1 MIFLT
6 YIINFEYVKGNL
18 RIFYKIKAIYILIN
32 LLEISQGGNLM
43 GLQKILLRQHVGAP
57 TEPVVKI
64 GDKVKRGT
72 LISKPTG
79 LGANIF
85 SSVYGKVVEITDDAI
100 IIEKDEN
107 QPEEFVKLEGDDK
120 LQLIKDAGVVG
131 MGGAGFPTAVKL
143 GTKVKY
149 ILVNAA
155 ECEPLLHHNIDQIVD
170 NTDMTIRGLK
180 YVMEICGAEK
190 GIFAIKAK
198 NEKAVDALVEGCK
211 NDNSLDIHLL
221 PDIYPMGEERAVVR
235 EVLGILLQPTDLPS
249 KADAV
254 VINVETLLRVAEA
267 IELKKPCFSKN
278 VTVVGKLNGGTDP
291 HVFMDVP
298 VGTSV
303 KELIEMSGGI
313 DGEYGEIIMGGP
325 FTGKAC
331 DIDSPITKTTGGI
344 IVTKPFE
351 DLKGEKMGLLVC
363 ACGGNEERMQ
373 DIAKKMNAEVV
384 CVQKCKQAADVK
396 GNLKCENPGN
406 CPGQA
411 LKVMNIKKAGAKHI
425 LIGNCTDCSNT
436 VMGSAPKMNLEVHHQ
451 TDHVLQTVGKDVIRY
466 MTTSKHVPQLG
477 EVEEILAKAQSVEET
492 KEVEVPKVEK
502 HNTVSFTDEGGL
514 VISLKE
520 GKDINIEFVI
530 D

>member
-211 NDNSLDIHLL
+211 NDNSLDIH
-221 PDIYPMGEERAVVR
+221 
-235 EVLGILLQPTDLPS
+235 
-249 KADAV
+249 
-254 VINVETLLRVAEA
+254 
-267 IELKKPCFSKN
+267 
-278 VTVVGKLNGGTDP
+278 
-291 HVFMDVP
+291 
-298 VGTSV
+298 
-303 KELIEMSGGI
+303 
-313 DGEYGEIIMGGP
+313 
-325 FTGKAC
+325 
-331 DIDSPITKTTGGI
+331 
-344 IVTKPFE
+344 
-351 DLKGEKMGLLVC
+351 
-363 ACGGNEERMQ
+363 
-373 DIAKKMNAEVV
+373 
-384 CVQKCKQAADVK
+384 
-396 GNLKCENPGN
+396 
-406 CPGQA
+406 
-411 LKVMNIKKAGAKHI
+411 
-425 LIGNCTDCSNT
+425 
-436 VMGSAPKMNLEVHHQ
+436 
-451 TDHVLQTVGKDVIRY
+451 
-466 MTTSKHVPQLG
+466 
-477 EVEEILAKAQSVEET
+477 
-492 KEVEVPKVEK
+492 
-502 HNTVSFTDEGGL
+502 
-514 VISLKE
+514 
-520 GKDINIEFVI
+520 
-530 D
+530 

>member
-1 MIFLT
+1 
-6 YIINFEYVKGNL
+6 
-18 RIFYKIKAIYILIN
+18 
-32 LLEISQGGNLM
+32 M

-57 TEPVVKI
+57 CEAVVKV
-64 GDKVKRGT
+64 GDKVKKGT
-72 LISKPTG
+72 LIAKPTG

-85 SSVYGKVVEITDDAI
+85 SSVYGNISEITEDAI
-100 IIEKDEN
+100 IIEKDEE
-107 QPEEFVKLEGDDK
+107 QPEEFIKLEGDDK

-131 MGGAGFPTAVKL
+131 MGGAGFPTAIKL

-155 ECEPLLHHNIDQIVD
+155 ECEPLLHHNVDQMVD
-170 NTDMTIRGLK
+170 NTDMTVRGLK
-180 YVMEICGAEK
+180 YVMEICQAEK
-190 GIFAIKAK
+190 GIFALKAK
-198 NEKAVDALVEGCK
+198 NQKAVDALVEGTK
-211 NDNSLDIHLL
+211 GDDSLDIHLL

-249 KADAV
+249 VADAV
-254 VINVETLLRVAEA
+254 VINVETLQRVAEA

-278 VTVVGKLNGGTDP
+278 VTVVGKLKGGTEP

-303 KELIEMSGGI
+303 KELIEKAGGI
-313 DGEYGEIIMGGP
+313 DGEYGEVIMGGP

-331 DIDSPITKTTGGI
+331 ELEAPITKTTGGI
-344 IVTKPFE
+344 IVTQPFE

-373 DIAKKMNAEVV
+373 DLAKKMNAEVV

-436 VMGSAPKMNLEVHHQ
+436 VMGSAPKMNIEVHHQ
-451 TDHVLQTVGKDVIRY
+451 TDTVLKTVGKDVIRY
-466 MTTSKHVPQLG
+466 MTASKTVPQLG
-477 EVEEILAKAQSVEET
+477 EEVVEEVKTQSVEQPKAET
-492 KEVEVPKVEK
+492 VETVET
-502 HNTVSFTDEGGL
+502 NFASFTDEGGL
-514 VISLKE
+514 VINLKE
-520 GKDINIEFVI
+520 GKDIRVEFVI

>member
-1 MIFLT
+1 
-6 YIINFEYVKGNL
+6 
-18 RIFYKIKAIYILIN
+18 
-32 LLEISQGGNLM
+32 M

-57 TEPVVKI
+57 CEAVVKV
-64 GDKVKRGT
+64 GDSVKKGS
-72 LISKPTG
+72 LIAKPTG

-85 SSVYGKVVEITDDAI
+85 SSVYGVVKEITENAI
-100 IIEKDEN
+100 IIEKDED
-107 QPEEFVKLEGDDK
+107 QPEEFIKLEGEDK

-131 MGGAGFPTAVKL
+131 MGGAGFPTAIKL

-155 ECEPLLHHNIDQIVD
+155 ECEPLLHHNVDQMVD
-170 NTDMTIRGLK
+170 NTEMTIRGLK
-180 YVMEICGAEK
+180 YVMEICEAEK
-190 GIFAIKAK
+190 GIFALKAK

-211 NDNSLDIHLL
+211 GDDSLDIHLL

-249 KADAV
+249 VADAV

-278 VTVVGKLNGGTDP
+278 VTVVGKLNEGVEP

-303 KELIEMSGGI
+303 KELIERAGGI

-331 DIDSPITKTTGGI
+331 EEDAPITKTTGGI
-344 IVTKPFE
+344 IVTEPFE

-384 CVQKCKQAADVK
+384 CVQKCKQAVDVK

-411 LKVMNIKKAGAKHI
+411 LKVMNIKKADAKHI

-466 MTTSKHVPQLG
+466 MTTSKTVPQLG
-477 EVEEILAKAQSVEET
+477 EEVEVKAQSVEE
-492 KEVEVPKVEK
+492 PKVETAEA
-502 HNTVSFTDEGGL
+502 NFTSFTDEGGL
-514 VISLKE
+514 VINLKE
-520 GKDINIEFVI
+520 GKDINVEFVI

>member
-1 MIFLT
+1 
-6 YIINFEYVKGNL
+6 
-18 RIFYKIKAIYILIN
+18 
-32 LLEISQGGNLM
+32 M

-57 TEPVVKI
+57 CEAIVKV
-64 GDKVKRGT
+64 GDRVKKGS
-72 LISKPTG
+72 LIAKPTG

-85 SSVYGKVVEITDDAI
+85 SSVYGEVKEITEDAI
-100 IIEKDEN
+100 IIEKDED
-107 QPEEFVKLEGDDK
+107 QPEEFVELEGEDK

-131 MGGAGFPTAVKL
+131 MGGAGFPTAIKL

-155 ECEPLLHHNIDQIVD
+155 ECEPLLHHNVDQMVD
-170 NTDMTIRGLK
+170 NTELTIRGLK
-180 YVMEICGAEK
+180 YVMEICQAEK

-198 NEKAVDALVEGCK
+198 NQKAVDALVEGTK
-211 NDNSLDIHLL
+211 GDNSLDIHLL

-249 KADAV
+249 VADAV
-254 VINVETLLRVAEA
+254 VINVETLQRVAEA

-303 KELIEMSGGI
+303 KELIERAGGI
-313 DGEYGEIIMGGP
+313 DGEYGEVIMGGP

-331 DIDSPITKTTGGI
+331 ELDDPITKTTGGI
-344 IVTKPFE
+344 IVTQPFE

-373 DIAKKMNAEVV
+373 DLAKKMNAEVV

-436 VMGSAPKMNLEVHHQ
+436 VMGSAPKMNVEVHHQ

-466 MTTSKHVPQLG
+466 MTASKTVPQLG
-477 EVEEILAKAQSVEET
+477 EEVEEVLVRAQSVEE
-492 KEVEVPKVEK
+492 PKVE
-502 HNTVSFTDEGGL
+502 TVETSFTSFTDEGGL
-514 VISLKE
+514 VINLKE
-520 GKDINIEFVI
+520 GKDIYVEFVI

>member
-1 MIFLT
+1 
-6 YIINFEYVKGNL
+6 
-18 RIFYKIKAIYILIN
+18 
-32 LLEISQGGNLM
+32 M

-57 TEPVVKI
+57 CEAVVKV
-64 GDKVKRGT
+64 GDSVKKGS
-72 LISKPTG
+72 LIAKPTG

-85 SSVYGKVVEITDDAI
+85 SSVYGVVKEITENAI
-100 IIEKDEN
+100 IIEKDED
-107 QPEEFVKLEGDDK
+107 QPEEFIKLEGEDK

-131 MGGAGFPTAVKL
+131 MGGAGFPTAIKL

-155 ECEPLLHHNIDQIVD
+155 ECEPLLHHNVDQMVD
-170 NTDMTIRGLK
+170 NTEMTIRGLK
-180 YVMEICGAEK
+180 YVMEICEAEK
-190 GIFAIKAK
+190 GIFALKAK

-211 NDNSLDIHLL
+211 GDDSLDIHLL

-249 KADAV
+249 VADAV

-278 VTVVGKLNGGTDP
+278 VTVVGKLNEGVEP

-303 KELIEMSGGI
+303 KELIERAGGI

-331 DIDSPITKTTGGI
+331 EEDAPITKTTGGI
-344 IVTKPFE
+344 IVTEPFE

-384 CVQKCKQAADVK
+384 CVQKCKQAVDVK

-411 LKVMNIKKAGAKHI
+411 LKVMNIKKADAKHI

-466 MTTSKHVPQLG
+466 MTTSKIVPQLG
-477 EVEEILAKAQSVEET
+477 EEVEVKAQSVEE
-492 KEVEVPKVEK
+492 PKVETAEA
-502 HNTVSFTDEGGL
+502 NFTSFTDEGGL
-514 VISLKE
+514 VINLKE
-520 GKDINIEFVI
+520 GKDINVEFVI

>member
-1 MIFLT
+1 
-6 YIINFEYVKGNL
+6 
-18 RIFYKIKAIYILIN
+18 
-32 LLEISQGGNLM
+32 M

-57 TEPVVKI
+57 CEAVVKV
-64 GDKVKRGT
+64 GDSVKKGS
-72 LISKPTG
+72 LIAKPTG

-85 SSVYGKVVEITDDAI
+85 SSVYGVVKEITENAI
-100 IIEKDEN
+100 IIEKDED
-107 QPEEFVKLEGDDK
+107 QPEEFIKLEGEDK

-131 MGGAGFPTAVKL
+131 MGGAGFPTAIKL

-155 ECEPLLHHNIDQIVD
+155 ECEPLLHHNVDQMVD
-170 NTDMTIRGLK
+170 NTEMTIRGLK
-180 YVMEICGAEK
+180 YVMEICEAEK
-190 GIFAIKAK
+190 GIFALKAK

-211 NDNSLDIHLL
+211 GDDSLDIHLL

-249 KADAV
+249 VADAV

-278 VTVVGKLNGGTDP
+278 VTVVGKLNEGVEP

-303 KELIEMSGGI
+303 KELIERAGGI

-331 DIDSPITKTTGGI
+331 EEDAPITKTTGGI
-344 IVTKPFE
+344 IVTEPFE
-351 DLKGEKMGLLVC
+351 DLKGEKMGILVC

-384 CVQKCKQAADVK
+384 CVQKCKQAVDVK

-411 LKVMNIKKAGAKHI
+411 LKVMNIKKADAKHI

-466 MTTSKHVPQLG
+466 MTTSKIVPQLG
-477 EVEEILAKAQSVEET
+477 EEVEVKAQSVEE
-492 KEVEVPKVEK
+492 PKVETAEA
-502 HNTVSFTDEGGL
+502 NFTSFTDEGGL
-514 VISLKE
+514 VINLKE
-520 GKDINIEFVI
+520 GKDIYVEFVI

>member
-198 NEKAVDALVEGCK
+198 NEK
-211 NDNSLDIHLL
+211 
-221 PDIYPMGEERAVVR
+221 
-235 EVLGILLQPTDLPS
+235 
-249 KADAV
+249 
-254 VINVETLLRVAEA
+254 
-267 IELKKPCFSKN
+267 
-278 VTVVGKLNGGTDP
+278 
-291 HVFMDVP
+291 
-298 VGTSV
+298 
-303 KELIEMSGGI
+303 
-313 DGEYGEIIMGGP
+313 
-325 FTGKAC
+325 
-331 DIDSPITKTTGGI
+331 
-344 IVTKPFE
+344 
-351 DLKGEKMGLLVC
+351 
-363 ACGGNEERMQ
+363 
-373 DIAKKMNAEVV
+373 
-384 CVQKCKQAADVK
+384 
-396 GNLKCENPGN
+396 
-406 CPGQA
+406 
-411 LKVMNIKKAGAKHI
+411 
-425 LIGNCTDCSNT
+425 
-436 VMGSAPKMNLEVHHQ
+436 
-451 TDHVLQTVGKDVIRY
+451 IR
-466 MTTSKHVPQLG
+466 
-477 EVEEILAKAQSVEET
+477 VEE
-492 KEVEVPKVEK
+492 
-502 HNTVSFTDEGGL
+502 L
-514 VISLKE
+514 VTY
-520 GKDINIEFVI
+520 
-530 D
+530 

>member
-1 MIFLT
+1 M
-6 YIINFEYVKGNL
+6 V
-18 RIFYKIKAIYILIN
+18 
-32 LLEISQGGNLM
+32 
-43 GLQKILLRQHVGAP
+43 LQKILLRQHVGAP
-57 TEPVVKI
+57 CEAVVKV
-64 GDKVKRGT
+64 GDKVKKGS
-72 LISKPTG
+72 LIAKPTG

-85 SSVYGKVVEITDDAI
+85 SSVYGNVSEITEDAI
-100 IIEKDEN
+100 IIEKDEE
-107 QPEEFVKLEGDDK
+107 QPEEFIKLEGDDK

-131 MGGAGFPTAVKL
+131 MGGAGFPTAIKL

-155 ECEPLLHHNIDQIVD
+155 ECEPLLHHNVDQMVD
-170 NTDMTIRGLK
+170 NTDMTVRGLK
-180 YVMEICGAEK
+180 YVMEICQAEK
-190 GIFAIKAK
+190 GIFALKAK
-198 NEKAVDALVEGCK
+198 NQKAVDALVEGTK
-211 NDNSLDIHLL
+211 GDDSLDIHLL

-249 KADAV
+249 VADAV
-254 VINVETLLRVAEA
+254 VINVETLQRVAEA

-278 VTVVGKLNGGTDP
+278 VTVVGKLNDGTEP

-303 KELIEMSGGI
+303 KELIERAGGI
-313 DGEYGEIIMGGP
+313 DGEYGEVIMGGP

-331 DIDSPITKTTGGI
+331 ELDAPITKTTGGI
-344 IVTKPFE
+344 IVTQPFA

-373 DIAKKMNAEVV
+373 DLAKKMNAEVV
-384 CVQKCKQAADVK
+384 CVQKCKQAVDVK

-411 LKVMNIKKAGAKHI
+411 LKVMNIKKADAKHI

-436 VMGSAPKMNLEVHHQ
+436 VMGSAPKMNIEVHHQ
-451 TDHVLQTVGKDVIRY
+451 TDNVLQTVGKDVIRY
-466 MTTSKHVPQLG
+466 MTASKTVPQLG
-477 EVEEILAKAQSVEET
+477 EEAKVQSVEE
-492 KEVEVPKVEK
+492 PKVETIE
-502 HNTVSFTDEGGL
+502 TVETNFASFTDDGGL
-514 VISLKE
+514 VINLKE
-520 GKDINIEFVI
+520 GKDIRVEFII

>member
-1 MIFLT
+1 
-6 YIINFEYVKGNL
+6 
-18 RIFYKIKAIYILIN
+18 
-32 LLEISQGGNLM
+32 M
-43 GLQKILLRQHVGAP
+43 GFQKILLRQHVGAP
-57 TEPVVKI
+57 TEPVVKV
-64 GDKVKRGT
+64 GDKVEKGT

-85 SSVYGKVVEITDDAI
+85 SSVYGIVNQITNDAI
-100 IIEKDEN
+100 IIEKDDN
-107 QPEEFVKLEGDDK
+107 QPEEFVKLEGEDK
-120 LQLIKDAGVVG
+120 LQLIKDAGIVG
-131 MGGAGFPTAVKL
+131 MGGAGFPTAIKL

-155 ECEPLLHHNIDQIVD
+155 ECEPLLHHNVDQMVD

-198 NEKAVDALVEGCK
+198 NEKAVDALVKGTK
-211 NDNSLDIHLL
+211 DDNSLDIHLL

-235 EVLGILLQPTDLPS
+235 EVLGVLLQPTDLPS
-249 KADAV
+249 VADAV

-278 VTVVGKLNGGTDP
+278 VTVVGKLNGGVDP

-303 KELIEMSGGI
+303 RELIEMSGGI

-331 DIDSPITKTTGGI
+331 DLDDPITKTTGGI

-384 CVQKCKQAADVK
+384 CVQKCKQAVDVK

-436 VMGSAPKMNLEVHHQ
+436 VMGSAPKMQLEVHHQ

-466 MTTSKHVPQLG
+466 MTVSKTVPQLG
-477 EVEEILAKAQSVEET
+477 EVAEEATEIVKVPVVEET
-492 KEVEVPKVEK
+492 KVMETQEDLQ
-502 HNTVSFTDEGGL
+502 SFMNENGI

-520 GKDINIEFVI
+520 GKNIDIEFVI

>member
-1 MIFLT
+1 
-6 YIINFEYVKGNL
+6 
-18 RIFYKIKAIYILIN
+18 
-32 LLEISQGGNLM
+32 M

-57 TEPVVKI
+57 CEAVVKV
-64 GDKVKRGT
+64 GDKVKKGT
-72 LISKPTG
+72 LIAKPTG

-85 SSVYGKVVEITDDAI
+85 SSVYGNISEITEDAI
-100 IIEKDEN
+100 IIEKDEE
-107 QPEEFVKLEGDDK
+107 QPEEFIKLEGDDK

-131 MGGAGFPTAVKL
+131 MGGAGFPTAIKL

-155 ECEPLLHHNIDQIVD
+155 ECEPLLHHNVDQMVD
-170 NTDMTIRGLK
+170 NTDMTVRGLK
-180 YVMEICGAEK
+180 YVMEICQAEK
-190 GIFAIKAK
+190 GIFALKAK
-198 NEKAVDALVEGCK
+198 NQKAVDALVEGTK
-211 NDNSLDIHLL
+211 GDDSLDIHLL

-249 KADAV
+249 VADAV
-254 VINVETLLRVAEA
+254 VINVETLQRVAEA

-278 VTVVGKLNGGTDP
+278 VTVVGKLKGGIEP

-303 KELIEMSGGI
+303 KELIERAGGI
-313 DGEYGEIIMGGP
+313 DGEYGEVIMGGP

-331 DIDSPITKTTGGI
+331 ELEAPITKTTGGI
-344 IVTKPFE
+344 IVTQPFE

-373 DIAKKMNAEVV
+373 DLAKKMNAEVV

-436 VMGSAPKMNLEVHHQ
+436 VMGSAPKMNIEVHHQ
-451 TDHVLQTVGKDVIRY
+451 TDTVLKTVGKDVIRY
-466 MTTSKHVPQLG
+466 MTASKTVPQLG
-477 EVEEILAKAQSVEET
+477 EEVVEEVKAQSVEQ
-492 KEVEVPKVEK
+492 PKVE
-502 HNTVSFTDEGGL
+502 TVETVETNFASFTDDGGL
-514 VISLKE
+514 VINLKE
-520 GKDINIEFVI
+520 GKDIRVEFIV

>member
-1 MIFLT
+1 
-6 YIINFEYVKGNL
+6 
-18 RIFYKIKAIYILIN
+18 
-32 LLEISQGGNLM
+32 M

-57 TEPVVKI
+57 CEAVVKV
-64 GDKVKRGT
+64 GDKVKKGT
-72 LISKPTG
+72 LIAKPTG

-85 SSVYGKVVEITDDAI
+85 SSVYGNISEITEDAI
-100 IIEKDEN
+100 IIEKDEE
-107 QPEEFVKLEGDDK
+107 QPEEFIKLEGDDK

-131 MGGAGFPTAVKL
+131 MGGAGFPTAIKL

-155 ECEPLLHHNIDQIVD
+155 ECEPLLHHNVDQMVD
-170 NTDMTIRGLK
+170 NTDMTVRGLK
-180 YVMEICGAEK
+180 YVMEICQAEK
-190 GIFAIKAK
+190 GIFALKAK
-198 NEKAVDALVEGCK
+198 NQKAVDALVEGTK
-211 NDNSLDIHLL
+211 GDDSLDIHLL

-249 KADAV
+249 VADAV
-254 VINVETLLRVAEA
+254 VINVETLQRVAEA

-278 VTVVGKLNGGTDP
+278 VTVVGKLKGGTEP

-303 KELIEMSGGI
+303 KELIERAGGI
-313 DGEYGEIIMGGP
+313 DGEYGEVIMGGP

-331 DIDSPITKTTGGI
+331 ELEAPITKTTGGI
-344 IVTKPFE
+344 IVTQPFE

-373 DIAKKMNAEVV
+373 DLAKKMNAEVV

-436 VMGSAPKMNLEVHHQ
+436 VMGSAPKMNIEVHHQ
-451 TDHVLQTVGKDVIRY
+451 TDTVLKTVGKDVIRY
-466 MTTSKHVPQLG
+466 MTASKTVPQLG
-477 EVEEILAKAQSVEET
+477 EEVVEEVKTQSVEQPKAET
-492 KEVEVPKVEK
+492 VETVET
-502 HNTVSFTDEGGL
+502 NFASFTDEGGL
-514 VISLKE
+514 VINLKE
-520 GKDINIEFVI
+520 GKDIRVEFVI

>member
-1 MIFLT
+1 
-6 YIINFEYVKGNL
+6 
-18 RIFYKIKAIYILIN
+18 
-32 LLEISQGGNLM
+32 M

-57 TEPVVKI
+57 CEAIVKV
-64 GDKVKRGT
+64 GDRVKKGS
-72 LISKPTG
+72 LIAKPTG

-85 SSVYGKVVEITDDAI
+85 SSVYGEVKEITEDAI
-100 IIEKDEN
+100 IIEKDED
-107 QPEEFVKLEGDDK
+107 QPEEFVELEGEDK

-131 MGGAGFPTAVKL
+131 MGGAGFPTAIKL
-143 GTKVKY
+143 GTKVRY
-149 ILVNAA
+149 IFVNAA
-155 ECEPLLHHNIDQIVD
+155 ECEPLLHHNVDQMVD
-170 NTDMTIRGLK
+170 NTELTIRGLK
-180 YVMEICGAEK
+180 YVMEICQAEK

-198 NEKAVDALVEGCK
+198 NQKAVDALVEGTK
-211 NDNSLDIHLL
+211 GDNSLDIHLL

-249 KADAV
+249 VADAV
-254 VINVETLLRVAEA
+254 VINVETLQRVAEA

-303 KELIEMSGGI
+303 KELIERAGGI
-313 DGEYGEIIMGGP
+313 DGEYGEVIMGGP

-331 DIDSPITKTTGGI
+331 ELDDPITKTTGGI
-344 IVTKPFE
+344 IVTQPFE

-373 DIAKKMNAEVV
+373 DLAKKMNAEVV

-436 VMGSAPKMNLEVHHQ
+436 VMGSAPKMNVEVHHQ

-466 MTTSKHVPQLG
+466 MTASKTVPQLG
-477 EVEEILAKAQSVEET
+477 EEVEEVLVRAQSVEE
-492 KEVEVPKVEK
+492 PKVE
-502 HNTVSFTDEGGL
+502 TVETSFTSFTDEGGL
-514 VISLKE
+514 VINLKE
-520 GKDINIEFVI
+520 GKDIYVEFVI

>member
-1 MIFLT
+1 
-6 YIINFEYVKGNL
+6 
-18 RIFYKIKAIYILIN
+18 
-32 LLEISQGGNLM
+32 M

-57 TEPVVKI
+57 CEAIVKV
-64 GDKVKRGT
+64 GDRVKKGS
-72 LISKPTG
+72 LIAKPTG

-85 SSVYGKVVEITDDAI
+85 SSVYGEVKEITEDAI
-100 IIEKDEN
+100 IIEKDED
-107 QPEEFVKLEGDDK
+107 QPEEFVELEGEDK

-131 MGGAGFPTAVKL
+131 MGGAGFPTAIKL

-155 ECEPLLHHNIDQIVD
+155 ECEPLLHHNVDQMVD
-170 NTDMTIRGLK
+170 NTELTIRGLK
-180 YVMEICGAEK
+180 YVMEICQAEK

-198 NEKAVDALVEGCK
+198 NQKAVDALVEGTK
-211 NDNSLDIHLL
+211 GDNSLDIHLL

-249 KADAV
+249 VADAV
-254 VINVETLLRVAEA
+254 VINVETLQRVAEA

-303 KELIEMSGGI
+303 KELIERAGGI
-313 DGEYGEIIMGGP
+313 DGEYGEVIMGGP

-331 DIDSPITKTTGGI
+331 ELDAPITKTTGGI
-344 IVTKPFE
+344 IVTQPFE

-373 DIAKKMNAEVV
+373 DLAKKMNAEVV

-436 VMGSAPKMNLEVHHQ
+436 VMGSAQKMNVEVHHQ

-466 MTTSKHVPQLG
+466 MTASKTVPQLG
-477 EVEEILAKAQSVEET
+477 EEVEEVLVRAQSVEE
-492 KEVEVPKVEK
+492 PKVE
-502 HNTVSFTDEGGL
+502 TVETSFTSFTDEGGL
-514 VISLKE
+514 VINLKE
-520 GKDINIEFVI
+520 GKDIYVEFVI

>member
-1 MIFLT
+1 
-6 YIINFEYVKGNL
+6 
-18 RIFYKIKAIYILIN
+18 
-32 LLEISQGGNLM
+32 M

-57 TEPVVKI
+57 CEAVVKV
-64 GDKVKRGT
+64 GDKVKKGS
-72 LISKPTG
+72 LIAKPTG

-85 SSVYGKVVEITDDAI
+85 SSVYGNVSEITEDAI
-100 IIEKDEN
+100 IIERDEE
-107 QPEEFVKLEGDDK
+107 QPEEFIKLEGDDK
-120 LQLIKDAGVVG
+120 LQLIKEAGVVG
-131 MGGAGFPTAVKL
+131 MGGAGFPTAIKL

-155 ECEPLLHHNIDQIVD
+155 ECEPLLHHNVDQMVD
-170 NTDMTIRGLK
+170 NTDMTVRGLK
-180 YVMEICGAEK
+180 YVMEICQAEK
-190 GIFAIKAK
+190 GIFALKAK
-198 NEKAVDALVEGCK
+198 NQKAVDALVEGTK
-211 NDNSLDIHLL
+211 GDDTLDIHLL

-249 KADAV
+249 VADAV
-254 VINVETLLRVAEA
+254 VINVETLQRVAEA

-278 VTVVGKLNGGTDP
+278 VTVVGKLKGGTEP

-303 KELIEMSGGI
+303 KELIERAGGI
-313 DGEYGEIIMGGP
+313 DGEYGEVIMGGP

-331 DIDSPITKTTGGI
+331 ELDAPITKTTGGI
-344 IVTKPFE
+344 IVTQPFE

-373 DIAKKMNAEVV
+373 DLAKKMNAEVV

-436 VMGSAPKMNLEVHHQ
+436 VMGSAPKMNIEVHHQ
-451 TDHVLQTVGKDVIRY
+451 TDTVLKTVGKDVIRY
-466 MTTSKHVPQLG
+466 MTASKTVPQLG
-477 EVEEILAKAQSVEET
+477 EEVVEEVKAQSVEE
-492 KEVEVPKVEK
+492 PKVE
-502 HNTVSFTDEGGL
+502 TVENNFASFTDEGGL
-514 VISLKE
+514 VINLKE
-520 GKDINIEFVI
+520 GKDIRVEFVI

>member
-1 MIFLT
+1 
-6 YIINFEYVKGNL
+6 
-18 RIFYKIKAIYILIN
+18 
-32 LLEISQGGNLM
+32 M

-57 TEPVVKI
+57 CEAIVKV
-64 GDKVKRGT
+64 GDRVKKGS
-72 LISKPTG
+72 LIAKPTG

-85 SSVYGKVVEITDDAI
+85 SSVYGEVKEITEDAI
-100 IIEKDEN
+100 IIEKDED
-107 QPEEFVKLEGDDK
+107 QPEEFVELEGEDK

-131 MGGAGFPTAVKL
+131 MGGAGFPTAIKL

-155 ECEPLLHHNIDQIVD
+155 ECEPLLHHNVDQMVD
-170 NTDMTIRGLK
+170 NTELTIRGLK
-180 YVMEICGAEK
+180 YVMEICQAEK

-198 NEKAVDALVEGCK
+198 NQKAVDALVEGIK
-211 NDNSLDIHLL
+211 GDNSLDIHLL

-249 KADAV
+249 VADAV
-254 VINVETLLRVAEA
+254 VINVETLQRVAEA

-303 KELIEMSGGI
+303 KELIERAGGI
-313 DGEYGEIIMGGP
+313 DGEYGEVIMGGP

-331 DIDSPITKTTGGI
+331 ELDAPITKTTGGI
-344 IVTKPFE
+344 IVTQPFE

-373 DIAKKMNAEVV
+373 DLAKKMNAEVV

-436 VMGSAPKMNLEVHHQ
+436 VMGSAPKMNVEVHHQ

-466 MTTSKHVPQLG
+466 MTASKTVPQLG
-477 EVEEILAKAQSVEET
+477 EEVEEVLVRAQSVEE
-492 KEVEVPKVEK
+492 PKVE
-502 HNTVSFTDEGGL
+502 TVETSFTSFTDEGGL
-514 VISLKE
+514 VINLKE
-520 GKDINIEFVI
+520 GKDIYVEFVI

>member
-1 MIFLT
+1 
-6 YIINFEYVKGNL
+6 
-18 RIFYKIKAIYILIN
+18 
-32 LLEISQGGNLM
+32 M

-57 TEPVVKI
+57 CEAIVKV
-64 GDKVKRGT
+64 GDRVKKGS
-72 LISKPTG
+72 LIAKPTR

-85 SSVYGKVVEITDDAI
+85 SSVYGEVKEITEDAI
-100 IIEKDEN
+100 IIEKDED
-107 QPEEFVKLEGDDK
+107 QPEEFVELEGEDK

-131 MGGAGFPTAVKL
+131 MGGAGFPTAIKL

-155 ECEPLLHHNIDQIVD
+155 ECEPLLHHNVDQMVD
-170 NTDMTIRGLK
+170 NTELTIRGLK
-180 YVMEICGAEK
+180 YVMEICQAEK

-198 NEKAVDALVEGCK
+198 NQKAVDALVEGTK
-211 NDNSLDIHLL
+211 GDNSLDIHLL

-249 KADAV
+249 VADAV
-254 VINVETLLRVAEA
+254 VINVETLQRVAEA

-303 KELIEMSGGI
+303 KELIERAGGI
-313 DGEYGEIIMGGP
+313 DGEYGEVIMGGP

-331 DIDSPITKTTGGI
+331 ELDAPITKTTGGI
-344 IVTKPFE
+344 IVTQPFE

-373 DIAKKMNAEVV
+373 DLAKKMNAEVV

-436 VMGSAPKMNLEVHHQ
+436 VMGSAPKMNVEVHHQ

-466 MTTSKHVPQLG
+466 MTASKTVPQLG
-477 EVEEILAKAQSVEET
+477 EEVEEVLVRAQSVEE
-492 KEVEVPKVEK
+492 PKVE
-502 HNTVSFTDEGGL
+502 TVETSFTSFTDEGGL
-514 VISLKE
+514 VINLKE
-520 GKDINIEFVI
+520 GKDIYVEFVI

>member
-1 MIFLT
+1 
-6 YIINFEYVKGNL
+6 
-18 RIFYKIKAIYILIN
+18 
-32 LLEISQGGNLM
+32 M

-57 TEPVVKI
+57 CEAVVKV
-64 GDKVKRGT
+64 GDKVKKGT
-72 LISKPTG
+72 LIAKPTG

-85 SSVYGKVVEITDDAI
+85 SSVYGNVSEITEDAI
-100 IIEKDEN
+100 IIEKDEE
-107 QPEEFVKLEGDDK
+107 QPEEFIKLEGDDK

-131 MGGAGFPTAVKL
+131 MGGAGFPTAIKL

-155 ECEPLLHHNIDQIVD
+155 ECEPLLHHNVDQMVD
-170 NTDMTIRGLK
+170 NTDMTVRGLK
-180 YVMEICGAEK
+180 YVMEICQAEK
-190 GIFAIKAK
+190 GIFALKAK
-198 NEKAVDALVEGCK
+198 NKKAVDALVEGTK
-211 NDNSLDIHLL
+211 GDDSLDIHLL

-249 KADAV
+249 VADAV
-254 VINVETLLRVAEA
+254 VINVETLQRVAEA

-278 VTVVGKLNGGTDP
+278 VTVVGKLKGGTEP

-303 KELIEMSGGI
+303 KELIERAGGI
-313 DGEYGEIIMGGP
+313 DGEYGEVIMGGP

-331 DIDSPITKTTGGI
+331 ELEAPITKTTGGI
-344 IVTKPFE
+344 IVTQPFE

-363 ACGGNEERMQ
+363 ACGGNEDRMQ
-373 DIAKKMNAEVV
+373 DLAKKMNAEVV

-436 VMGSAPKMNLEVHHQ
+436 VMGSAPKMNIEVHHQ
-451 TDHVLQTVGKDVIRY
+451 TDTVLKTVGKDVIRY
-466 MTTSKHVPQLG
+466 MTASKTVPQLG
-477 EVEEILAKAQSVEET
+477 EEVVEEVKTQSVEQPKAET
-492 KEVEVPKVEK
+492 VETVET
-502 HNTVSFTDEGGL
+502 NFASFTDEGGL
-514 VISLKE
+514 VINLKE
-520 GKDINIEFVI
+520 GKDIRVEFII

>member
-64 GDKVKRGT
+64 GDKVKKGT

-190 GIFAIKAK
+190 GYCNK
-198 NEKAVDALVEGCK
+198 
-211 NDNSLDIHLL
+211 S
-221 PDIYPMGEERAVVR
+221 
-235 EVLGILLQPTDLPS
+235 
-249 KADAV
+249 
-254 VINVETLLRVAEA
+254 
-267 IELKKPCFSKN
+267 
-278 VTVVGKLNGGTDP
+278 
-291 HVFMDVP
+291 
-298 VGTSV
+298 
-303 KELIEMSGGI
+303 
-313 DGEYGEIIMGGP
+313 
-325 FTGKAC
+325 
-331 DIDSPITKTTGGI
+331 
-344 IVTKPFE
+344 
-351 DLKGEKMGLLVC
+351 
-363 ACGGNEERMQ
+363 
-373 DIAKKMNAEVV
+373 
-384 CVQKCKQAADVK
+384 
-396 GNLKCENPGN
+396 
-406 CPGQA
+406 
-411 LKVMNIKKAGAKHI
+411 
-425 LIGNCTDCSNT
+425 
-436 VMGSAPKMNLEVHHQ
+436 
-451 TDHVLQTVGKDVIRY
+451 
-466 MTTSKHVPQLG
+466 
-477 EVEEILAKAQSVEET
+477 
-492 KEVEVPKVEK
+492 
-502 HNTVSFTDEGGL
+502 
-514 VISLKE
+514 
-520 GKDINIEFVI
+520 
-530 D
+530 

>member
-170 NTDMTIRGLK
+170 NTDMTIRGLQ

-198 NEKAVDALVEGCK
+198 NEKAVDAGVQGDN
-211 NDNSLDIHLL
+211 ND
-221 PDIYPMGEERAVVR
+221 
-235 EVLGILLQPTDLPS
+235 
-249 KADAV
+249 
-254 VINVETLLRVAEA
+254 
-267 IELKKPCFSKN
+267 
-278 VTVVGKLNGGTDP
+278 
-291 HVFMDVP
+291 
-298 VGTSV
+298 
-303 KELIEMSGGI
+303 
-313 DGEYGEIIMGGP
+313 
-325 FTGKAC
+325 
-331 DIDSPITKTTGGI
+331 KT
-344 IVTKPFE
+344 
-351 DLKGEKMGLLVC
+351 
-363 ACGGNEERMQ
+363 
-373 DIAKKMNAEVV
+373 
-384 CVQKCKQAADVK
+384 
-396 GNLKCENPGN
+396 
-406 CPGQA
+406 
-411 LKVMNIKKAGAKHI
+411 
-425 LIGNCTDCSNT
+425 
-436 VMGSAPKMNLEVHHQ
+436 
-451 TDHVLQTVGKDVIRY
+451 
-466 MTTSKHVPQLG
+466 
-477 EVEEILAKAQSVEET
+477 
-492 KEVEVPKVEK
+492 
-502 HNTVSFTDEGGL
+502 
-514 VISLKE
+514 
-520 GKDINIEFVI
+520 
-530 D
+530 

>member
-1 MIFLT
+1 
-6 YIINFEYVKGNL
+6 
-18 RIFYKIKAIYILIN
+18 
-32 LLEISQGGNLM
+32 M

-57 TEPVVKI
+57 CEAIVKV
-64 GDKVKRGT
+64 GDRVKKGS
-72 LISKPTG
+72 LIAKPTG

-85 SSVYGKVVEITDDAI
+85 SSVYGEVKEITEDAI
-100 IIEKDEN
+100 IIEKDED
-107 QPEEFVKLEGDDK
+107 QPEEFVELEGEDK

-131 MGGAGFPTAVKL
+131 MGGAGFPTAIKL

-155 ECEPLLHHNIDQIVD
+155 ECEPLLHHNVDQMVD
-170 NTDMTIRGLK
+170 NTELTIRGLK
-180 YVMEICGAEK
+180 YVMEICQAEK

-198 NEKAVDALVEGCK
+198 NQKAVDALVEGTK
-211 NDNSLDIHLL
+211 GDNSLDIHLL

-249 KADAV
+249 VADAV
-254 VINVETLLRVAEA
+254 VINVETLQRVAEA

-303 KELIEMSGGI
+303 KELIERAGGI
-313 DGEYGEIIMGGP
+313 DGEYGEVIMGGP

-331 DIDSPITKTTGGI
+331 ELDAPITKTTGGI
-344 IVTKPFE
+344 IVTQPFE

-373 DIAKKMNAEVV
+373 ELAKKMNAEVV

-436 VMGSAPKMNLEVHHQ
+436 VMGSAPKMNVEVHHQ

-466 MTTSKHVPQLG
+466 MTASKTVPQLG
-477 EVEEILAKAQSVEET
+477 EEVEEVLVRAQSVEE
-492 KEVEVPKVEK
+492 PKVE
-502 HNTVSFTDEGGL
+502 TVETSFTSFTDEGGL
-514 VISLKE
+514 VINLKE
-520 GKDINIEFVI
+520 GKDIYVEFVI

>member
-1 MIFLT
+1 
-6 YIINFEYVKGNL
+6 
-18 RIFYKIKAIYILIN
+18 
-32 LLEISQGGNLM
+32 M

-57 TEPVVKI
+57 CEAIVKV
-64 GDKVKRGT
+64 GDRVKKGS
-72 LISKPTG
+72 LIAKPTG

-85 SSVYGKVVEITDDAI
+85 SSVYGEVKEITEDAI
-100 IIEKDEN
+100 IIEKDED
-107 QPEEFVKLEGDDK
+107 QPEEFVELEGEDK

-131 MGGAGFPTAVKL
+131 MGGAGFPTAIKL

-155 ECEPLLHHNIDQIVD
+155 ECEPLLHHNVDQMVD
-170 NTDMTIRGLK
+170 NTELTIRGLK
-180 YVMEICGAEK
+180 YVMEICQAEK

-198 NEKAVDALVEGCK
+198 NQKAVDALVEGTK
-211 NDNSLDIHLL
+211 GDNSLDIHLL

-249 KADAV
+249 VADAV
-254 VINVETLLRVAEA
+254 VINVETLQRVAEA

-303 KELIEMSGGI
+303 KELIERAGGI
-313 DGEYGEIIMGGP
+313 DGEYGEVIMGGP

-331 DIDSPITKTTGGI
+331 ELDAPITKTTGGI
-344 IVTKPFE
+344 IVTQPFE

-373 DIAKKMNAEVV
+373 DLAKKMNAEVF

-436 VMGSAPKMNLEVHHQ
+436 VMGSAPKMNVEVHHQ

-466 MTTSKHVPQLG
+466 MTASKTVPQLG
-477 EVEEILAKAQSVEET
+477 EEVEEVLVRAQSVEE
-492 KEVEVPKVEK
+492 PKVE
-502 HNTVSFTDEGGL
+502 TVETSFTSFTDEGGL
-514 VISLKE
+514 VINLKE
-520 GKDINIEFVI
+520 GKDIYVEFVI

>member
-1 MIFLT
+1 MVFLT

-198 NEKAVDALVEGCK
+198 NEK
-211 NDNSLDIHLL
+211 
-221 PDIYPMGEERAVVR
+221 
-235 EVLGILLQPTDLPS
+235 
-249 KADAV
+249 
-254 VINVETLLRVAEA
+254 
-267 IELKKPCFSKN
+267 
-278 VTVVGKLNGGTDP
+278 
-291 HVFMDVP
+291 
-298 VGTSV
+298 
-303 KELIEMSGGI
+303 
-313 DGEYGEIIMGGP
+313 
-325 FTGKAC
+325 
-331 DIDSPITKTTGGI
+331 
-344 IVTKPFE
+344 
-351 DLKGEKMGLLVC
+351 
-363 ACGGNEERMQ
+363 
-373 DIAKKMNAEVV
+373 
-384 CVQKCKQAADVK
+384 
-396 GNLKCENPGN
+396 
-406 CPGQA
+406 
-411 LKVMNIKKAGAKHI
+411 
-425 LIGNCTDCSNT
+425 
-436 VMGSAPKMNLEVHHQ
+436 
-451 TDHVLQTVGKDVIRY
+451 IR
-466 MTTSKHVPQLG
+466 
-477 EVEEILAKAQSVEET
+477 VEE
-492 KEVEVPKVEK
+492 
-502 HNTVSFTDEGGL
+502 L
-514 VISLKE
+514 VTY
-520 GKDINIEFVI
+520 
-530 D
+530 

>member
-1 MIFLT
+1 
-6 YIINFEYVKGNL
+6 
-18 RIFYKIKAIYILIN
+18 
-32 LLEISQGGNLM
+32 M

-57 TEPVVKI
+57 CEAVVKV
-64 GDKVKRGT
+64 GDKVKKGT
-72 LISKPTG
+72 LIAKPTG

-85 SSVYGKVVEITDDAI
+85 SSVYGNISEITEDAI
-100 IIEKDEN
+100 IIEKDEE
-107 QPEEFVKLEGDDK
+107 QPEEFIKLEGDDK

-131 MGGAGFPTAVKL
+131 MGGAGFPTAIKL

-155 ECEPLLHHNIDQIVD
+155 ECEPLLHHNVDQMVD
-170 NTDMTIRGLK
+170 NTDMTVRGLK
-180 YVMEICGAEK
+180 YVMEICQAEK
-190 GIFAIKAK
+190 GIFALKAK
-198 NEKAVDALVEGCK
+198 NQKAVDALVEGTK
-211 NDNSLDIHLL
+211 GDDSLDIHLL

-249 KADAV
+249 VADAV
-254 VINVETLLRVAEA
+254 VINVETLQRVAEA

-278 VTVVGKLNGGTDP
+278 VTVVGKLKGGTEP

-303 KELIEMSGGI
+303 KELIEKAGGI
-313 DGEYGEIIMGGP
+313 DGEYGEVIMGGP

-331 DIDSPITKTTGGI
+331 ELEAPITKTTGGI
-344 IVTKPFE
+344 IVTQPFE

-373 DIAKKMNAEVV
+373 DLAKKMNAEVV

-436 VMGSAPKMNLEVHHQ
+436 VMGSAPKMNIEVHHQ
-451 TDHVLQTVGKDVIRY
+451 TDTVLKTVGKDVIRY
-466 MTTSKHVPQLG
+466 MTASKTVPLLG
-477 EVEEILAKAQSVEET
+477 EEVVEEVKTQSVEQPKAET
-492 KEVEVPKVEK
+492 VETLET
-502 HNTVSFTDEGGL
+502 NFESFTDEGGL
-514 VISLKE
+514 VINLKE
-520 GKDINIEFVI
+520 GKDIRVEFVI